1 MERGASL
8 IIVGLLSI
16 LLVGGGVGCSHS
28 KKPSRADRDEIRRD
42 ARDAVS
48 DSTDT
53 YDLPQHYDAVTASAL
68 VFDPPV
74 ADVSAQALVRDGR
87 EPSAFVGYD
96 SLITTYF
103 YLRIDDRIR
112 EGDGRGDRYER
123 RAVSEKFGVS
133 HR

>member
-1 MERGASL
+1 MQRSASL
-8 IIVGLLSI
+8 ISVALLWVVVLGGL
-16 LLVGGGVGCSHS
+16 GCSHS
-28 KKPSRADRDEIRRD
+28 KKLAQADRDDVYRD
-42 ARDAVS
+42 ARDAVA
-48 DSTDT
+48 DPTDT
-53 YDLPQHYDAVTASAL
+53 YDFPQDYEAVTASAL